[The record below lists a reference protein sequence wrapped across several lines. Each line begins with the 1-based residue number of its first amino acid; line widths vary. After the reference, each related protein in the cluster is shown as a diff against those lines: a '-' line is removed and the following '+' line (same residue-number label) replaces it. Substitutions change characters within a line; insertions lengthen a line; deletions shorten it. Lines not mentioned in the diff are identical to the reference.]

1 MGSLTQGTKLRV
13 AVIGAGVAG
22 IATAWELTADGHT
35 VSVFDKTGGI
45 AEGASFASPG
55 WVGMAG
61 LTGWDSV
68 SPTWPKVGPAGLT
81 TSASW
86 WGRSGARRWL
96 SAMKQHSTPPHQAAL
111 FATSLDLATLS
122 ADRLRQTLSQPGV
135 DVERSQGVM
144 MLMRS
149 DTDAAPYAAGLQRLR
164 DREVKVVEL
173 DPAGAKKLEPG
184 LSDDTLPVA
193 RWWLPEDEIINGRQ
207 WLSLLKTD
215 AMRRGCVFQMNTSVI
230 SLHAGGRLTLQ
241 TGSQPRQEQVFDA
254 VVVCAGHQGATLLA
268 DVGLTLPLLNMNQCV
283 LSAPIRDPHF
293 APVSGVFDARHR
305 ISITRTGQR
314 IRASSATGIWPG
326 QDAEPVFK
334 QLYQV
339 LNDWFPGSA
348 SLHGVQSCAQ
358 AWQTTC
364 AFTPDGLPLVGAS
377 GLSKIWLNLGFGA
390 KGWTHAPG
398 AARLMANLL
407 KGGPASEQLTGLAPS
422 RFG

>member
-1 MGSLTQGTKLRV
+1 VGSQTQGTKLRV

-22 IATAWELTADGHT
+22 IATAWELTTDGHT

-96 SAMKQHSTPPHQAAL
+96 CAMKQHSTPPQQATL

-144 MLMRS
+144 VLMRS
-149 DTDAAPYAAGLQRLR
+149 EADAAPYAAGLQRLKG
-164 DREVKVVEL
+164 REVKVVEL
-173 DPAGAKKLEPG
+173 DSAGAKKLEPG
-184 LSDDTLPVA
+184 LSDDTVPVA

-215 AMRRGCVFQMNTSVI
+215 AMRRGCVFQMSTSVI

-241 TGSQPRQEQVFDA
+241 TGSQTCQERVFDA
-254 VVVCAGHQGATLLA
+254 VVVCAGHQGAALLA

-293 APVSGVFDARHR
+293 APLSGVFDARHR

-364 AFTPDGLPLVGAS
+364 AFTPDSLPLVGAS

-407 KGGPASEQLTGLAPS
+407 KGGPASEQMTGLAPS